1 MLYSGFCRLVSEN
14 PVVETQP
21 YFFQVLEVQG
31 IYNIY
36 IEIYTSNASIFILHF
51 METR

>member
-1 MLYSGFCRLVSEN
+1 MLYSGLCRLVSEN

-31 IYNIY
+31 MHI
-36 IEIYTSNASIFILHF
+36 SINTLYSPLHTCTTDVS
-51 METR
+51 E